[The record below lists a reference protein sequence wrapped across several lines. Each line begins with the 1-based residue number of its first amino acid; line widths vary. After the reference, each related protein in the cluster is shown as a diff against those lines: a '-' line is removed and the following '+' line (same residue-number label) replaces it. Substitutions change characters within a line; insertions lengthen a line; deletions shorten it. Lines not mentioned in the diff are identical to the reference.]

1 MEGLDPCHRKD
12 QPHRFGPASIRRAT
26 VGNGRVRGF
35 PRATA
40 RLAIEGRAATAHRR
54 SWELTYGPIPTGMH
68 VLHRCDNPPCV
79 RPDHLWLGTNTENV
93 YDSMAKGRR
102 DHLTGSRLPPST
114 CTKCGVQ
121 FRTPTAT
128 RTRRFCSR
136 ACQRRLSDADVAA
149 IRVRVADGSS
159 QASTARAFGV
169 SHMTVWAIVH
179 GRQRA

>member
-1 MEGLDPCHRKD
+1 MPPKGSAAP
-12 QPHRFGPASIRRAT
+12 FWS
-26 VGNGRVRGF
+26 RVDTSGDCWEWQG
-35 PRATA
+35 A
-40 RLAIEGRAATAHRR
+40 RVSKGYGSLAIEGRAATAHRR

-149 IRVRVADGSS
+149 IRVRVAGGSS